1 MAVILNRITANK
13 ILIGF
18 NFDEKTKRI
27 FLFQLWTT
35 KDPSEDFNNIL
46 VEIID
51 DVVKK
56 RKALHDKYDQL
67 FEMLWVSEKNINE
80 RKFIAKRLL
89 SRLLRESDL
98 IFIRAQNLATRLC
111 PKCEEVNVRV
121 PVESK
126 KLH

>member
-1 MAVILNRITANK
+1 MKK
-13 ILIGF
+13 ISEYFYF
-18 NFDEKTKRI
+18 NFG
-27 FLFQLWTT
+27 QQ
-35 KDPSEDFNNIL
+35 KDSSENFDNIL

-56 RKALHDKYDQL
+56 RKVLHDRYDQL
-67 FEMLWVSEKNINE
+67 FEKLWISERNINE
-80 RKFIAKRLL
+80 RKFIAKKLL

-111 PKCEEVNVRV
+111 PKCEEVSTRI
-121 PVESK
+121 PLDSE

>member
-1 MAVILNRITANK
+1 MKKLSEYFYLNF
-13 ILIGF
+13 G
-18 NFDEKTKRI
+18 
-27 FLFQLWTT
+27 QQ
-35 KDPSEDFNNIL
+35 KDPAEDFNNIL

-98 IFIRAQNLATRLC
+98 VFIRAQNLATRLC

>member
-1 MAVILNRITANK
+1 MKKLSEYFY
-13 ILIGF
+13 F
-18 NFDEKTKRI
+18 NFKEQRDSVESY
-27 FLFQLWTT
+27 
-35 KDPSEDFNNIL
+35 DYIL

-56 RKALHDKYDQL
+56 RKNLHNRYDKL
-67 FEMLWVSEKNINE
+67 FEKIWVSRKSINE

-98 IFIRAQNLATRLC
+98 IFMRAQDLATRLC
-111 PKCEEVNVRV
+111 PKCEEVNVKLSSD
-121 PVESK
+121 PK

>member
-1 MAVILNRITANK
+1 MINMISYLK
-13 ILIGF
+13 CYGF
-18 NFDEKTKRI
+18 
-27 FLFQLWTT
+27 Q
-35 KDPSEDFNNIL
+35 
-46 VEIID
+46 
-51 DVVKK
+51 
-56 RKALHDKYDQL
+56 
-67 FEMLWVSEKNINE
+67 KNINE
-80 RKFIAKRLL
+80 RKFIAKDSL

>member
-1 MAVILNRITANK
+1 MKKLSEYFY
-13 ILIGF
+13 F
-18 NFDEKTKRI
+18 NFG
-27 FLFQLWTT
+27 QQ

-111 PKCEEVNVRV
+111 PKCEVVNVRV